1 MNGRA
6 FRFADLAAL
15 RSGVKPEIMHEVAT
29 VAASQHGALSVSQ
42 ARELGLRR
50 KAMYRAIE
58 LGLVTRVHSGVLV
71 IAGAPDTWM
80 RRLQI
85 GLLALDG
92 DGWISHRSAARLHG
106 LDRFRGDDL
115 DFTVLRGRRGA
126 RGVRALHTTDNVGPL
141 DVVTVNGLRCTS
153 ATRTIIDLAYTG
165 TPESQLGPAIDS
177 AVRLGLSAP
186 TALARRLSEL
196 RGRGR
201 RGARTLDALLLDSGG
216 ETVLERAFLRLM
228 RQAGLPRPATQV
240 VRRRGGEHVAR
251 VDHLRALPH
260 RGRGEWSARPCFAD
274 RAGQGRAAPQRAD
287 RPRLSHVRVHV
298 VGREWTTRPCRG
310 HDAHPSGASR
320 LAADRSS
327 IRVINSSPFRVSSMT
342 WTQPRYFLMERS

>member
-6 FRFADLAAL
+6 FRFAALAAL

-58 LGLVTRVHSGVLV
+58 LGLLTRVHSGVLV

-85 GLLALDG
+85 GLLALGG

-126 RGVRALHTTDNVGPL
+126 RGVRRLHTTDNVGPL
-141 DVVTVNGLRCTS
+141 DVVMVNGLRCTS
-153 ATRTIIDLAYTG
+153 ATRTIIDLAYIG

-186 TALARRLSEL
+186 TALARRLSQL

-201 RGARTLDALLLDSGG
+201 RGARRLDALLLDSGG

-251 VDHLRALPH
+251 VDFLFESYRIVVEVSGQHGHASPTERARDAQRRNELIDLGY
-260 RGRGEWSARPCFAD
+260 RTYEYTWSDVNGRPD
-274 RAGQGRAAPQRAD
+274 
-287 RPRLSHVRVHV
+287 HV
-298 VGREWTTRPCRG
+298 VATMRT
-310 HDAHPSGASR
+310 R
-320 LAADRSS
+320 LAQAGWRPTDQTSASS
-327 IRVINSSPFRVSSMT
+327 IRPHSGSVR
-342 WTQPRYFLMERS
+342 